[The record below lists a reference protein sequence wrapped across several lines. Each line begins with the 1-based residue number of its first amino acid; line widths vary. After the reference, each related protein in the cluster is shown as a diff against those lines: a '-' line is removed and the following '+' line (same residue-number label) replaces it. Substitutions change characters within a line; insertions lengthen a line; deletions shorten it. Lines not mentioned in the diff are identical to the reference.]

1 MHFCYIVPMLK
12 ISVNTSVVNAT
23 IGDTVK
29 LICKLECFCIG
40 ATLMWE
46 RNYSNP
52 LPNNTMVWKQQ
63 LFIHTQYNILYYY
76 TGLLHS

>member
-1 MHFCYIVPMLK
+1 MLK

-52 LPNNTMVWKQQ
+52 LPNNTMV
-63 LFIHTQYNILYYY
+63 
-76 TGLLHS
+76 